1 MPQKSIFRDALYI
14 GFYVENVKF
23 PHSLLQ
29 NKFGYDIINVSVYH
43 KGTSKNLPH
52 GRLPM
57 TNIIYCVAK
66 PCNTSSITAVRRL
79 VTDICHIRNS
89 ARVPVFREPH
99 NIVLNLKKGM
109 IDL

>member
-1 MPQKSIFRDALYI
+1 MGFIMPQKSIFRDALYI

-29 NKFGYDIINVSVYH
+29 NKFGYDIINISVY
-43 KGTSKNLPH
+43 
-52 GRLPM
+52 
-57 TNIIYCVAK
+57 
-66 PCNTSSITAVRRL
+66 
-79 VTDICHIRNS
+79 
-89 ARVPVFREPH
+89 H

>member
-1 MPQKSIFRDALYI
+1 MRDDLKFDLRVIWLITKGEWLYI

-29 NKFGYDIINVSVYH
+29 IKFGYDIINVSVY
-43 KGTSKNLPH
+43 
-52 GRLPM
+52 
-57 TNIIYCVAK
+57 
-66 PCNTSSITAVRRL
+66 
-79 VTDICHIRNS
+79 
-89 ARVPVFREPH
+89 H